1 MPILCNMN
9 PRSIYNKKNEFCDFV
24 KEEQCDVIFISESWE
39 RENLTLENIIKL
51 EDHTIISNVY
61 QRNGA
66 GGRPAIVANHDKFH
80 IQNLT
85 NTLIQIPWGV
95 EAVWCLLTPKG
106 VKRDSK
112 IQKIACCAIYCKPN
126 SKRKTLLLDHIA
138 DAYNILSTKYGRG
151 LHFVLAGDTNDLKL
165 DSILHLD
172 PRFVQIVKNWTRF
185 NPPAILDPIMMTMS
199 NLYQEAMVLEPLDA
213 DDDKAGAKSDHRIV
227 LAKPINSINNRCG
240 RQAKQIK
247 FRPFP
252 EAGLQ
257 KMKEW
262 FIDEDWK
269 EVFDANDAHEKAE
282 VFQNKLVQKLEDF
295 FPEKIRKVQSDDAP
309 WMSQKLKNMDRR
321 RKRVYRKERRSEKWF
336 SLNKQFKQEVKQAK
350 SNFYKQAVAELKG
363 KKPGQWY
370 QCLKKITSFDQQ
382 KFNEPYVAEIGE
394 LSEKEQAEIISEKF
408 SSIPNQYEP
417 LKSEDVCIP
426 SFSESEIPVFSQ
438 AQVWFALSRIDTNKA
453 TRSGDFPAKL
463 IKLFAAYLAEP
474 LTHIFNT
481 GMRRG
486 EYPRIYKYEISTP
499 VPKCYPTEKVSQLRN
514 ISGLMNFDKIYEK
527 LISQMIISDMADH
540 MDPSQ
545 FGNQK
550 GLSIQHYLIQ
560 MLHRILSALDNNSK
574 GDIFAVVASLVD
586 WENAFPRQCPKLGIQ
601 SFIQNGV
608 RPSLIPILM
617 NYFQERKMSVK
628 WHGYQSVPKDIHGG
642 GPQGAT
648 LGLLE
653 YLSQS
658 NDNADCVGQK
668 ERFKFVDD
676 LSILEI
682 INLLT
687 IGLASFNLKQQIP
700 TDIPVHNQY
709 IPANNLKSQ
718 DWLNQINSWT
728 LGKQMMVNEKK
739 TKCMIFNFTKNHKF
753 TTRLTINNEPIEVI
767 DSTKLLGTVISNDL
781 SWDLNTAEIVRKAN
795 ARMELLR
802 RLAEFNTPIEDLK
815 IIYILFI
822 RSILEQSATVW
833 HSSLTQENSSD
844 LERVQK
850 SATKII
856 LKQSDLSY
864 KQRLA
869 KLDIETLSSRRE
881 YLCLSF
887 AQKCL
892 KNERTK
898 HMFPKNEKNHDM
910 NTRHVEKY
918 QVEYANTERKRNSP
932 IIYMQKLL
940 NANV

>member
-1 MPILCNMN
+1 
-9 PRSIYNKKNEFCDFV
+9 
-24 KEEQCDVIFISESWE
+24 
-39 RENLTLENIIKL
+39 
-51 EDHTIISNVY
+51 
-61 QRNGA
+61 
-66 GGRPAIVANHDKFH
+66 
-80 IQNLT
+80 
-85 NTLIQIPWGV
+85 
-95 EAVWCLLTPKG
+95 
-106 VKRDSK
+106 
-112 IQKIACCAIYCKPN
+112 
-126 SKRKTLLLDHIA
+126 
-138 DAYNILSTKYGRG
+138 
-151 LHFVLAGDTNDLKL
+151 
-165 DSILHLD
+165 
-172 PRFVQIVKNWTRF
+172 
-185 NPPAILDPIMMTMS
+185 
-199 NLYQEAMVLEPLDA
+199 
-213 DDDKAGAKSDHRIV
+213 
-227 LAKPINSINNRCG
+227 
-240 RQAKQIK
+240 
-247 FRPFP
+247 
-252 EAGLQ
+252 
-257 KMKEW
+257 
-262 FIDEDWK
+262 
-269 EVFDANDAHEKAE
+269 
-282 VFQNKLVQKLEDF
+282 
-295 FPEKIRKVQSDDAP
+295 
-309 WMSQKLKNMDRR
+309 
-321 RKRVYRKERRSEKWF
+321 
-336 SLNKQFKQEVKQAK
+336 
-350 SNFYKQAVAELKG
+350 
-363 KKPGQWY
+363 
-370 QCLKKITSFDQQ
+370 
-382 KFNEPYVAEIGE
+382 
-394 LSEKEQAEIISEKF
+394 
-408 SSIPNQYEP
+408 
-417 LKSEDVCIP
+417 
-426 SFSESEIPVFSQ
+426 
-438 AQVWFALSRIDTNKA
+438 
-453 TRSGDFPAKL
+453 
-463 IKLFAAYLAEP
+463 
-474 LTHIFNT
+474 
-481 GMRRG
+481 
-486 EYPRIYKYEISTP
+486 
-499 VPKCYPTEKVSQLRN
+499 
-514 ISGLMNFDKIYEK
+514 
-527 LISQMIISDMADH
+527 MADH

-545 FGNQK
+545 LGNQK

-608 RPSLIPILM
+608 RPSLIPILI

-728 LGKQMMVNEKK
+728 LAKQMMVNEKK

-781 SWDLNTAEIVRKAN
+781 SWDLNTAEIVKKAN

-802 RLAEFNTPIEDLK
+802 RIAEFNTPVEDLEN
-815 IIYILFI
+815 IYILFI
-822 RSILEQSATVW
+822 RSILELSATVW

-898 HMFPKNEKNHDM
+898 HMFPQNEKKHDM

-940 NANV
+940 NANE